1 MASLRSQVPRPESD
15 SERRDASTDGSL
27 NLTASTFE
35 LGFLVGAKG
44 SSGGFMCASSFAAE
58 ALDNPELSPV
68 VSGLKGVFDF
78 FGAYGYQPTVA
89 CLWLN
94 RCSIPACSGRSCCEL
109 ALDVVSMLS

>member
-58 ALDNPELSPV
+58 ALDNPELEPGCV
-68 VSGLKGVFDF
+68 RIER
-78 FGAYGYQPTVA
+78 
-89 CLWLN
+89 CLRLLWCIWLSADRRLSLAN
-94 RCSIPACSGRSCCEL
+94 PLQHSSLFRQEL
-109 ALDVVSMLS
+109 LRAGS